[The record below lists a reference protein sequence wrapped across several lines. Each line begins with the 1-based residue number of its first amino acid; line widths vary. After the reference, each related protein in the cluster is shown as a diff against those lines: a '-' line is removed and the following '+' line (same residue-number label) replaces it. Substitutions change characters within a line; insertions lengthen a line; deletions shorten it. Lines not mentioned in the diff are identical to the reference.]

1 MMTDRI
7 RIVTGVFVSL
17 AWASVALGQGLYWET
32 KTTGLGNDARV
43 SESFAMPKMMKV
55 INPDGKAVI
64 IRADQDK
71 FITVDNTARTYR
83 EMTFA
88 ELQATGEA
96 MQTQMEAAK
105 AQMEKQMKSM
115 SAEQRAMMEKMMP
128 KMPGGDAAK
137 AAVVVNKT
145 SDTKTVAG
153 YTCTKYVAT
162 ESGKPV
168 LTLWTTKDV
177 KGFDTLREDWL
188 TFQKR
193 IAGSNR
199 SAGGAIVDA
208 YTKIEGFPMETV
220 MGDITT
226 QVTKIE
232 ARTTPVSEFEVPAG
246 YKKESMNLPK
256 PPQ

>member
-1 MMTDRI
+1 MTERVRI
-7 RIVTGVFVSL
+7 MTGVFVSL
-17 AWASVALGQGLYWET
+17 TWASVALGQGLYWEST
-32 KTTGLGNDARV
+32 TTGVGSDARAT
-43 SESFAMPKMMKV
+43 ESYAMPKMMKV
-55 INPDGKAVI
+55 VSPDGKAVI

-71 FITVDNTARTYR
+71 FINVDNKTRTYR

-88 ELQATGEA
+88 ELQAAGEA

-105 AQMEKQMKSM
+105 AQMEQQMKSM

-128 KMPGGDAAK
+128 KKPAGSAAK
-137 AAVVVNKT
+137 SAVVVNKT
-145 SDTKTVAG
+145 GETKTVAG

-162 ESGKPV
+162 ENGKPM

-188 TFQKR
+188 NFQKR

-199 SAGGAIVDA
+199 NIGGAMVEA
-208 YTKIEGFPMETV
+208 YSKIEGFPMETV

-226 QVTKIE
+226 QVTKVE
-232 ARTTPVSEFEVPAG
+232 SRTTPASEFEVPAG

-256 PPQ
+256 PPR